1 MQDAMDKNTFN
12 WLERDH
18 SWGGSFYSLTNNC
31 YESAIL
37 HQPATNLR
45 VPMTND
51 SNTSECVLNSYIWN
65 KFIAMGLLN
74 QKGKSGDKKKAA
86 PKNAAQGSKFIAS
99 KSTKA
104 AGGPKKPMTGGSQRG
119 S

>member
-1 MQDAMDKNTFN
+1 MEYCLIILQA
-12 WLERDH
+12 
-18 SWGGSFYSLTNNC
+18 
-31 YESAIL
+31 SALIG
-37 HQPATNLR
+37 
-45 VPMTND
+45 
-51 SNTSECVLNSYIWN
+51 YIWN
-65 KFIAMGLLN
+65 ENFLAMGLLN
-74 QKGKSGDKKKAA
+74 QKGKDGDKKKAA

>member
-1 MQDAMDKNTFN
+1 M
-12 WLERDH
+12 
-18 SWGGSFYSLTNNC
+18 
-31 YESAIL
+31 
-37 HQPATNLR
+37 P
-45 VPMTND
+45 V
-51 SNTSECVLNSYIWN
+51 CVN
-65 KFIAMGLLN
+65 KQRLLQTHLQQIKAWIIFDVKIVIMGLLN
-74 QKGKSGDKKKAA
+74 QNKKGKDQKKGAG

>member
-1 MQDAMDKNTFN
+1 
-12 WLERDH
+12 
-18 SWGGSFYSLTNNC
+18 
-31 YESAIL
+31 
-37 HQPATNLR
+37 
-45 VPMTND
+45 
-51 SNTSECVLNSYIWN
+51 
-65 KFIAMGLLN
+65 MGLLN

>member
-1 MQDAMDKNTFN
+1 MQ
-12 WLERDH
+12 
-18 SWGGSFYSLTNNC
+18 LTTRYFLSC
-31 YESAIL
+31 L
-37 HQPATNLR
+37 FK
-45 VPMTND
+45 
-51 SNTSECVLNSYIWN
+51 

-74 QKGKSGDKKKAA
+74 QKGKGKDQKKGAS
-86 PKNAAQGSKFIAS
+86 PKAAQGSKFIAG

>member
-1 MQDAMDKNTFN
+1 MCVE
-12 WLERDH
+12 WL
-18 SWGGSFYSLTNNC
+18 YLK
-31 YESAIL
+31 L
-37 HQPATNLR
+37 
-45 VPMTND
+45 
-51 SNTSECVLNSYIWN
+51 

-74 QKGKSGDKKKAA
+74 QKGKGGDKKKAA
-86 PKNAAQGSKFIAS
+86 PKNAAQGSKFIAG